1 MKLTTKFTLWYFG
14 IMLVVLLIGGAIV
27 YYEIQWK
34 ISRVEVVRH
43 QRLNDLIAQQIRQG
57 GDFTEHPTRKRAIVV
72 PIPADSMPGAPTSY
86 YTRGLAWNPEFQ
98 TNEFKLLV
106 TSYYT
111 IHGQHYRVTTYSFI
125 PSFYQLLPGVVDS
138 FKWILLLLLVLVV
151 VSAGLISKYIL
162 APFKRTMRAIQSFDL
177 KQKETLR
184 LPGTRTSEFRELN
197 EFLRK
202 MTEKA
207 REDYQSL
214 KEFTENA
221 SHELQTPTAIIRGK
235 LDLLME
241 SDIRDEQA
249 ILIAEMQN
257 ALERLS
263 RIHSSLTLLTKLENK
278 EYQAKEP
285 VCISNLAQETL
296 ASFDE
301 LIQMKSLTLEAH
313 IEKAVYIPLHLSL
326 ADLLLTN
333 LISNAIRHNAAP
345 GAARPGVGAESG
357 GVGAGLNG
365 GAGVAEGLNGGAG
378 HPGAGA
384 VNGGA
389 GAAATGA
396 GLNGGEGVVTGLNG
410 GAAGFIRVDLSKEGL
425 VIVNTGREPSI
436 PTQELFER
444 FKKGNTGSD
453 SIGIGLAIVRQI
465 CDLSQFDILYQYSGG
480 LHVLA
485 VSFLPKTEAS
495 KLLQNVSFT
504 LPMDGALDGPAPG
517 SGSGRKVHL

>member
-43 QRLNDLIAQQIRQG
+43 QRLNDIIAQQIRQG
-57 GDFTEHPTRKRAIVV
+57 GDYTAHPTRKRATITPISKDSV
-72 PIPADSMPGAPTSY
+72 PRGVSSF
-86 YTRGLAWNPEFQ
+86 YTRGVDWNPEFQ
-98 TNEFKLLV
+98 SNEYKLVV
-106 TSYYT
+106 TSFYT
-111 IHGQHYRVTTYSFI
+111 INGSHYRITTYSFI

-151 VSAGLISKYIL
+151 ISGGLISKYIL
-162 APFKRTMRAIQSFDL
+162 APFKRTMRMIQSFDL
-177 KQKETLR
+177 KQKGSIHLQH
-184 LPGTRTSEFRELN
+184 TRTSEFRELN
-197 EFLRK
+197 EFLTK
-202 MTEKA
+202 MTDKA

-263 RIHSSLTLLTKLENK
+263 RIHSSLTLLTKLENQ
-278 EYQAKEP
+278 EYRPGEP
-285 VCISNLAQETL
+285 VCISNLARETL

-301 LIQMKSLTLEAH
+301 LIQMKTIELQVH
-313 IEKAVYIPLHLSL
+313 IEKAVYIPLHHSL
-326 ADLLLTN
+326 ADLLLSN
-333 LISNAIRHNAAP
+333 LISNAIRHNAVLE
-345 GAARPGVGAESG
+345 GKK
-357 GVGAGLNG
+357 GL
-365 GAGVAEGLNGGAG
+365 
-378 HPGAGA
+378 
-384 VNGGA
+384 
-389 GAAATGA
+389 
-396 GLNGGEGVVTGLNG
+396 
-410 GAAGFIRVDLSKEGL
+410 IRVNLTREGL
-425 VIVNTGREPSI
+425 VIVNTGREPI
-436 PTQELFER
+436 VPTQELFER

-465 CDLSQFDILYQYSGG
+465 CDLSDFDIDYQYAGG
-480 LHVLA
+480 LHMLA
-485 VSFLPKTEAS
+485 VSFRSKGEAS
-495 KLLQNVSFT
+495 KLLQNLS
-504 LPMDGALDGPAPG
+504 LPLHMDAAG
-517 SGSGRKVHL
+517 GRLM

>member
-57 GDFTEHPTRKRAIVV
+57 GDYTGHATRKRAMVV
-72 PIPADSMPGAPTSY
+72 PIPADSMPNDAASY

-151 VSAGLISKYIL
+151 ISGGLISKYIL

-177 KQKETLR
+177 KQKETLH
-184 LPGTRTSEFRELN
+184 LPGTQTSEFRELN
-197 EFLRK
+197 NFLRK

-285 VCISNLAQETL
+285 VCISNLARETL

-301 LIQMKSLTLEAH
+301 LIQMKSLVLETH

-333 LISNAIRHNAAP
+333 LISNAIRHNAA
-345 GAARPGVGAESG
+345 AG
-357 GVGAGLNG
+357 GDG
-365 GAGVAEGLNGGAG
+365 
-378 HPGAGA
+378 
-384 VNGGA
+384 VNGNK
-389 GAAATGA
+389 
-396 GLNGGEGVVTGLNG
+396 GL
-410 GAAGFIRVDLSKEGL
+410 IRVDLTKDGL
-425 VIVNTGREPSI
+425 VVVNTGKAPSV
-436 PTQELFER
+436 PTEELFER

-465 CDLSQFDILYQYSGG
+465 CDLSEFDVLYRYSGG
-480 LHVLA
+480 LHILA
-485 VSFLPKTEAS
+485 VSFLPKAGAS
-495 KLLQNVSFT
+495 KLLQNLSFT
-504 LPMDGALDGPAPG
+504 LPVDGALDGPGSG
-517 SGSGRKVHL
+517 SGSGRRVHF